1 MSEPY
6 ISIRHLSRFYDISDN
21 WINRLVSG
29 TPRRILKAVDNVSF
43 DIPKGQT
50 FALVGESGSGKST
63 VGRVVV
69 GLDRPD
75 RGVVR
80 IDGYRFNSQAKSAH
94 LPVQVRQ
101 KLQMVFQSPYSSLNP
116 RWRVG
121 SILAEP
127 LRAFSLI
134 THPEQ
139 QRRRI
144 SELLEQVGLA
154 PQDADKFPHEF
165 SGGQRQRI
173 SIARAFASEPEFIVC
188 DEPTSALDVSVQAQ
202 VLNLLKRLQSELS
215 LTYLFISHDMAV
227 VKFMAH
233 HIGVMRQ
240 GRIIEQAP
248 ARQLFQKPAD
258 RYTQMLIETTPRI
271 NRHQAR

>member
-173 SIARAFASEPEFIVC
+173 SIARALASEPEFIVC

-248 ARQLFQKPAD
+248 ARQLFQKPAH

>member
-173 SIARAFASEPEFIVC
+173 SIARALASEPEFIVC

>member
-29 TPRRILKAVDNVSF
+29 TPRRILKAVDGVSF

-80 IDGYRFNSQAKSAH
+80 IDGYRFDSQAKSAY

-134 THPEQ
+134 SNQDQ
-139 QRRRI
+139 QSRRI
-144 SELLEQVGLA
+144 PELLEQVGLA
-154 PQDADKFPHEF
+154 PQDAHKFPHEF

-173 SIARAFASEPEFIVC
+173 SIARALASDPEFIVC

-202 VLNLLKRLQSELS
+202 VLNLLKRLQSELN

-248 ARQLFQKPAD
+248 ACQLFQKPAR

-271 NRHQAR
+271 NRHHAR